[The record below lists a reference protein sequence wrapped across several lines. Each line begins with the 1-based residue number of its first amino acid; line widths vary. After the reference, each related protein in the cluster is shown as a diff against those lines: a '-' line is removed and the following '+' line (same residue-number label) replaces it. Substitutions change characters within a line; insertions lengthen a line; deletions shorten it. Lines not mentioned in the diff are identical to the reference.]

1 MDIGK
6 KGRAIWKEAIDSVKG
21 PLNQYKKIITV
32 ILNDMQEKIS
42 FESKVYKRSQRITYK
57 KVDNPLDEKEEDH
70 FYLKDLESWDIFDII
85 RYNKK
90 ELQDMVRQF
99 LENNNLDSIDK
110 RIKAIRLSDKFIE
123 SHKFS
128 F

>member
-1 MDIGK
+1 
-6 KGRAIWKEAIDSVKG
+6 
-21 PLNQYKKIITV
+21 
-32 ILNDMQEKIS
+32 MQEKIS

>member
-1 MDIGK
+1 MGK
-6 KGRAIWKEAIDSVKG
+6 KGQAIWKEAIDSVKG

-42 FESKVYKRSQRITYK
+42 FESKVYKRLKRITYK

-90 ELQDMVRQF
+90 EIQDMVRQF
-99 LENNNLDSIDK
+99 LESNNLDSIDK